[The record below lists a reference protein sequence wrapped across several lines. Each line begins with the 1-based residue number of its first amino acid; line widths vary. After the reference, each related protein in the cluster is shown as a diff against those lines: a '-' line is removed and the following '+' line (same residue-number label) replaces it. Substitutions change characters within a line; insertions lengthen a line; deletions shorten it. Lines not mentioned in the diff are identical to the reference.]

1 MSRRF
6 LAGWTCTWA
15 PDAQTRSKWRICE
28 TFSSYVRGSLWYP
41 VPLKSYY
48 LRSLDFRQ
56 PWTPRIYYYH
66 NYYYYYYYYYRKGGL
81 TREWRVIW
89 KFSFWS
95 IFTFKTLFSHSTA
108 RRRTAWRARFRGSK
122 AERARGARSVP
133 SLSTLARTPPLPR
146 ERVWGF
152 WCAPR
157 RSEGPHEAKFPFNSL
172 SNAIRSKISG
182 SNRADKSE
190 NFPLGG
196 VHSCLKS
203 RILARLGRHH
213 ARIIRI

>member
-1 MSRRF
+1 M
-6 LAGWTCTWA
+6 
-15 PDAQTRSKWRICE
+15 
-28 TFSSYVRGSLWYP
+28 
-41 VPLKSYY
+41 
-48 LRSLDFRQ
+48 
-56 PWTPRIYYYH
+56 
-66 NYYYYYYYYYRKGGL
+66 GGL
-81 TREWRVIW
+81 TQEWRVIW

-95 IFTFKTLFSHSTA
+95 IFTFKTLFSHSTV
-108 RRRTAWRARFRGSK
+108 RRRTAWRARFQGSK

-133 SLSTLARTPPLPR
+133 SLSTLARTHPLPR

-190 NFPLGG
+190 NFPRGG

-203 RILARLGRHH
+203 RIPSYVISYEGILDFNQVVCTLSDNLQGIALG
-213 ARIIRI
+213 

>member
-1 MSRRF
+1 M
-6 LAGWTCTWA
+6 
-15 PDAQTRSKWRICE
+15 
-28 TFSSYVRGSLWYP
+28 
-41 VPLKSYY
+41 
-48 LRSLDFRQ
+48 
-56 PWTPRIYYYH
+56 
-66 NYYYYYYYYYRKGGL
+66 GGL
-81 TREWRVIW
+81 TQEWRVIW

-95 IFTFKTLFSHSTA
+95 IFTFKTLFSHSTV
-108 RRRTAWRARFRGSK
+108 RRRTAWRARFQGSK

-190 NFPLGG
+190 NFPRGG

-203 RILARLGRHH
+203 RIPSYHLSSFVYRRVSSHHIYLLIYIRHS
-213 ARIIRI
+213 RSYTTPTSKM

>member
-1 MSRRF
+1 MGHVGFSLDDVDDVDEVFPFSPLRESY
-6 LAGWTCTWA
+6 
-15 PDAQTRSKWRICE
+15 SKSLGF
-28 TFSSYVRGSLWYP
+28 TSSTSSTSSTPSIPSVSS
-41 VPLKSYY
+41 PLLPTYEGI
-48 LRSLDFRQ
+48 LDFRQ
-56 PWTPRIYYYH
+56 LWTPRR
-66 NYYYYYYYYYRKGGL
+66 YYYYYYRMGGL
-81 TREWRVIW
+81 TQEWRVIW

-95 IFTFKTLFSHSTA
+95 IFTFKTLFSHSTV
-108 RRRTAWRARFRGSK
+108 RRRAAWRARFQGSK

-190 NFPLGG
+190 NFPLGAA
-196 VHSCLKS
+196 HSCLKS
-203 RILARLGRHH
+203 RILVAGL
-213 ARIIRI
+213 AS

>member
-1 MSRRF
+1 M
-6 LAGWTCTWA
+6 
-15 PDAQTRSKWRICE
+15 
-28 TFSSYVRGSLWYP
+28 
-41 VPLKSYY
+41 
-48 LRSLDFRQ
+48 
-56 PWTPRIYYYH
+56 
-66 NYYYYYYYYYRKGGL
+66 GGL
-81 TREWRVIW
+81 TQEWPVIW

-95 IFTFKTLFSHSTA
+95 IFTFKTLFSHSTV
-108 RRRTAWRARFRGSK
+108 RRRTAWRARFQGSK

-182 SNRADKSE
+182 SNRADNSE
-190 NFPLGG
+190 NFPPRGA
-196 VHSCLKS
+196 HTCLKS
-203 RILARLGRHH
+203 RIRRYEGTKVRF
-213 ARIIRI
+213 IIVYDYILVIIPFRFTTHPMHGTSQQIALPRSVQ